1 MARAHV
7 DLPSRIE
14 ALRAF
19 NRFYTRRIGVLDE
32 RHLQSPFSLAEARV
46 LYELSRGERRTATEI
61 GRELGLDAGYLSRIL
76 RRFERQNLIE
86 RTASPD
92 DARRSLLHLT
102 GQGRRAFAPLEA
114 KTRNI
119 ARDIL
124 NPLPVERRE
133 HLLTNMR
140 SIQRIL
146 SGDTGE
152 VTLRT
157 HRYGDMSWLVGK
169 QIEIYEREYGWRGR
183 FEYMMIRIAAD
194 ILEEFDSARERIWIA
209 ERNGERVGSVCV
221 VAESKSVARLRLL
234 LVDPEARGSGLG
246 RRLVE
251 ECVAFARAAGYR
263 KMILWTQHP
272 LHTARSLYENA
283 GFRLVG
289 TKKHRDFGL
298 TLVGE
303 TWELNLSRPK
313 PDS

>member
-1 MARAHV
+1 MPRTDV
-7 DLPSRIE
+7 DLPNRIE

-19 NRFYTRRIGVLDE
+19 NRFYTRRISVLDE
-32 RHLQSPFSLAEARV
+32 RHLQSPFSLVEARV
-46 LYELSRGERRTATEI
+46 LYELSRGERRTATDI

-76 RRFERQNLIE
+76 RRFERERLIE
-86 RTASPD
+86 RTPSDD
-92 DARRSLLHLT
+92 DARRSMLRLT
-102 GQGRRAFAPLEA
+102 GKGGRAFAPLEK
-114 KTRNI
+114 KTRDI

-124 NPLPVERRE
+124 RPLPAVQRE

-146 SGDTGE
+146 TGSTGE
-152 VTLRT
+152 ITLRT

-169 QIEIYEREYGWRGR
+169 QIEVYEHEYGWRGR

-194 ILEEFDSARERIWIA
+194 ILEDFDPARERIWIA
-209 ERNGERVGSVCV
+209 ERNGERIGSVCV

-246 RRLVE
+246 RRLVD
-251 ECVAFARAAGYR
+251 ECVSFARAAGYR
-263 KMILWTQHP
+263 KMILWTQQA
-272 LHTARSLYENA
+272 LHAARGLYENA

-303 TWELNLSRPK
+303 TWALDLTRIKSG
-313 PDS
+313 S